1 MLHFNTSTDKV
12 TNFLLF
18 NCFLFPSTHILF
30 KFYRAS
36 IIPQFNC
43 TFTKKNYSRFASKPQ
58 MTADWLFW
66 RLQMSSLFLKLYA
79 VVFSA
84 LVVYMYLSSISLSAR
99 IHCCLC

>member
-1 MLHFNTSTDKV
+1 
-12 TNFLLF
+12 
-18 NCFLFPSTHILF
+18 
-30 KFYRAS
+30 
-36 IIPQFNC
+36 
-43 TFTKKNYSRFASKPQ
+43 